1 MIKEAVAKIY
11 AQALFNVARKNKR
24 VEDWGRKLALVE
36 EIIGESGNLR
46 IFFLTPGVNAVEKM
60 RVIKK
65 LSQLGKLSEEL
76 TNFFK
81 LLIKRRKLSIL
92 PAVVRE
98 YRVLLDFFLGEMD
111 VLIRSAVELSQTEK
125 EDMNKVLEA
134 NLRKRTRIK
143 YEIEPDLIGGVVV
156 RAGEKIYDGSLLG
169 QLDMMR
175 KRMLEG

>member
-1 MIKEAVAKIY
+1 MVKEAAAKIY

-24 VEDWGRKLALVE
+24 VEDWGGKLAVVE
-36 EIIGESGNLR
+36 ELIGESRNLR
-46 IFFLTPGVNAVEKM
+46 IFFLAPGVAAGEKR
-60 RVIKK
+60 RVLKK
-65 LSQLGKLSEEL
+65 LSELGELSEEL
-76 TNFFK
+76 TNFLK
-81 LLIKRRKLSIL
+81 LLIKRRKLGII

-98 YRVLLDFFLGEMD
+98 YHALLDFFLGEMD
-111 VLIRSAVELSQTEK
+111 VLIRSAVELSQAEK

-134 NLRKRTRIK
+134 NLRKKVRIK

-156 RAGEKIYDGSLLG
+156 RAGEKVYDGSLLG